1 MQKYNA
7 IFCVNKSIQMQLS
20 FCHFSLC
27 LLYSMQM
34 QFYLRLTTHESLMW
48 NLLYLFLVIDECSVL
63 GMNVFSCFFPT
74 YFKFLILYYVR
85 PILSLFKKRKRHFL
99 EFIFQDPELCF
110 TIASI
115 LVYLNPCSFDS
126 LFFQCCLIIMFHYY
140 WHIR

>member
-27 LLYSMQM
+27 LLYSMQLK
-34 QFYLRLTTHESLMW
+34 FYFKLGWRVFNVKSIIIISSHWWMFSSW
-48 NLLYLFLVIDECSVL
+48 YECIFSV
-63 GMNVFSCFFPT
+63 SFPHN
-74 YFKFLILYYVR
+74 FKFLILYYVR
-85 PILSLFKKRKRHFL
+85 PILSLFKRRKRHFL

-115 LVYLNPCSFDS
+115 QVDINPSFDS
-126 LFFQCCLIIMFHYY
+126 LFLKCCLIIMFHY
-140 WHIR
+140 